1 VKTPEKEKVMRNVF
15 LILLLAIFA
24 SNAFTQSNLCLE
36 DFNYVVKRITN
47 DYPGYRD
54 KVNEENI
61 DELREL
67 EMHLRQKLNEY
78 PDSCYYYLNQY
89 AAFFRDRHL
98 RISVNRHN
106 KKSQKDKPEIKRKF
120 YKPDLIKIK
129 SSADSLEDIWFGFR
143 GTFALEKQDD
153 GSYVASAL
161 NFRNYDST
169 QVMFELKPSGGNQ
182 FESTVYPPYRNFQ
195 PTDGKASM
203 YLNNKVLELHNQTR
217 FVRQSNDRV
226 RDFAFLASYM
236 PKHPNGL
243 NIFPKATYLSDST
256 FYLRIV
262 TFSSDMAKELVTKHW
277 DEIMARPNL
286 IIDIRGNG
294 GGQDNYYSILA
305 DLIYTQPYESKGVEW
320 LATEGIIADWE
331 EAIAE
336 GRIKEGG
343 MEASKALLKAM
354 KENVGEF
361 IVHPHQEGDRVV
373 KRDTVYPYPREV
385 GIIMHGQNA
394 SAAEQFLLTAQHSD
408 KVTIFGNENSAGIL
422 DYSNIT
428 PHELPSGKYNLWLPA
443 TRSGRLPENPIDN
456 IGIAPD
462 IIIPLEPKKQLFDRL
477 DSWVY
482 FVQRYLEQN

>member
-1 VKTPEKEKVMRNVF
+1 MRNAF
-15 LILLLAIFA
+15 LFLLLAILV
-24 SNAFTQSNLCLE
+24 SNAFTQSNLCVK

-47 DYPGYRD
+47 DYPGYLD

-67 EMHLRQKLNEY
+67 EKNLRQKLNEY

-98 RISVNRHN
+98 RVSVNRFN
-106 KKSQKDKPEIKRKF
+106 KKPQKNKSEIKRK
-120 YKPDLIKIK
+120 YQEPDLQKIN
-129 SSADSLEDIWFGFR
+129 SSADSLEDVWFGFR
-143 GTFALEKQDD
+143 GTFVVEKQSD
-153 GSYVASAL
+153 GSYIASAL
-161 NFRNYDST
+161 NYKNYDST
-169 QVMFELKPSGGNQ
+169 QVMFELKPSGSNQ
-182 FESTVYPPYRNFQ
+182 FDATVYSPFMSFRPS
-195 PTDGKASM
+195 DGKASLQ
-203 YLNNKVLELHNQTR
+203 LNGQVLELHNQTR
-217 FVRQSNDRV
+217 FIRKSGDKVRN
-226 RDFAFLASYM
+226 FAFLASYI

-243 NIFPKATYLSDST
+243 NVFPKATSLGDST
-256 FYLRIV
+256 FYLRIP
-262 TFSSDMAKELVTKHW
+262 TFGTDLAMELVTKHW

-305 DLIYTQPYESKGVEW
+305 DLIYTQPYETKGVEW

-331 EAIAE
+331 EAIAQ

-343 MEASKALLKAM
+343 MESSKALLKAM

-361 IVHPHQEGDRVV
+361 IVHPHYDGDKTI

-394 SAAEQFLLTAQHSD
+394 SAAEQFLLTAKHSD

-443 TRSGRLPENPIDN
+443 TRSRRLPENPIDN

-462 IIIPLEPKKQLFDRL
+462 ITIPVEPKIQLFDRL

-482 FVQRYLEQN
+482 FVQHYLEQN